1 MNVLEG
7 QKQGDLAS
15 QNITAVWL
23 SHSQVL
29 CMLLQ
34 LSCSPAVSRGHC
46 FPSLPLFSTVPGCYT
61 DCTFPS
67 QVIPE
72 PRKQDINI
80 DVPFRN
86 ENSTVSCSLH
96 LDPLCVSVLS
106 TIYFK

>member
-34 LSCSPAVSRGHC
+34 LSYNPAVSRGHC
-46 FPSLPLFSTVPGCYT
+46 FPSLPLSLA
-61 DCTFPS
+61 
-67 QVIPE
+67 VIL
-72 PRKQDINI
+72 
-80 DVPFRN
+80 
-86 ENSTVSCSLH
+86 TALSL
-96 LDPLCVSVLS
+96 P
-106 TIYFK
+106 K